1 MNKEESMNKMGI
13 LPVNKLL
20 LSMGMPMIISMVLQ
34 AVYNIVDSYFVSC
47 MKDTADIVGR
57 GEKAVNALTLAFP
70 IQMLMVAIG
79 VGTGVGI
86 NALLAKSLGEKNRKK
101 ASQIAGNAIF
111 LGLCTFVIFLL
122 FGIFGVNTYLKSQT
136 NDAAVLQM
144 GQSYLSICTV
154 LSFGIIMYTI
164 YEKLLQATGRTML
177 TTIAQIAGAATN
189 IILDPLLI
197 YGIGFFPEMGIEGA
211 AYATVIGQTISFLLD
226 GIFHYTY
233 NKDIDS
239 NLKYIKPE
247 GKIIGEIYKV
257 GAPAIV
263 MQALMSIMTYGVNII
278 FYTVSGEAVTAYGI
292 YYKIQQFVFFAAF
305 GMNNAIIPLVSFNF
319 GKCDRKRIDQG
330 IRYGMGYT
338 LVIMLIGLLAL
349 QIFAHQ
355 LIGIFVLTDA
365 TRTLCIRALR
375 IVTLGYI
382 FAGANIAY
390 QGIFQALGKGMHSLI
405 ISLLRLIVIALPLAL
420 LFSKAANAEI
430 LIWCAFPIAEGV
442 AMAVGII
449 MMRRITKTEL
459 DGIEEQK

>member
-1 MNKEESMNKMGI
+1 
-13 LPVNKLL
+13 
-20 LSMGMPMIISMVLQ
+20 
-34 AVYNIVDSYFVSC
+34 
-47 MKDTADIVGR
+47 
-57 GEKAVNALTLAFP
+57 
-70 IQMLMVAIG
+70 
-79 VGTGVGI
+79 
-86 NALLAKSLGEKNRKK
+86 
-101 ASQIAGNAIF
+101 
-111 LGLCTFVIFLL
+111 
-122 FGIFGVNTYLKSQT
+122 
-136 NDAAVLQM
+136 
-144 GQSYLSICTV
+144 
-154 LSFGIIMYTI
+154 
-164 YEKLLQATGRTML
+164 
-177 TTIAQIAGAATN
+177 
-189 IILDPLLI
+189 
-197 YGIGFFPEMGIEGA
+197 MGIEGA

-330 IRYGMGYT
+330 ICYGMGYT

-430 LIWCAFPIAEGV
+430 LIWFAFPIAEGV